1 MNIGQIKAYNPNS
14 NVAFRKETYFEGQK
28 GFIFVLPE
36 IWGNSIYLKNELNL
50 IVDLKNRFG
59 IQHFFCEGAFYAMSS
74 SQVKTMLNK
83 PAEEVIKM
91 FNAGQLKPQECLA
104 VSTNDELMIY
114 GADEETLYN
123 DQNSAYYAA
132 REIHKSI
139 EPFFK
144 KIRTLVAEVIKD
156 RYSNEVVKIYQEIIR
171 KASHE
176 SFDQEI
182 TSFALSLVKFAENAN
197 ISISLDDKIKTLLLN
212 SNKTT
217 AASFFKELQG
227 LKLDLTSTFSSEDP
241 DDSFLKHVLIWQAQ
255 NECLSV
261 NKILNLEYNQLFNL
275 YQRACVNLRVLTEST
290 INILSKDGLNFDAIE
305 MLLSL
310 ASLAGIKTEKYPE
323 LFDYC
328 HQRVLYEKTVKGS
341 YHILGGY
348 VDEVLIDQLL
358 NKLSDK
364 GFLKRLYKFE
374 RDMYSL
380 DQLFKTEL
388 LPEQARE
395 IPYLMNK
402 YRVENIIEFLID
414 IGVSE
419 DKTQPL
425 NEYSF
430 FWDQTVAR
438 TKRFYDNAFARSN
451 YMLNDCIQKMKSNEA
466 DMGVLMVGGFHLQP
480 IIRSLLRQGDYSFMV
495 LQCQIGSINTSQGRT
510 DYDKL
515 MDKMNQKP

>member
-1 MNIGQIKAYNPNS
+1 MNVSQIKSYNPNT
-14 NVAFRKETYFEGQK
+14 NVAFRKEAYFEGQK
-28 GFIFVLPE
+28 GFIFVIPE

-59 IQHFFCEGAFYAMSS
+59 VQHFFCEGAFYAMSS
-74 SQVKTMLNK
+74 QQVKTMLNK
-83 PAEEVIKM
+83 PPEEIIRM

-104 VSTNDELMIY
+104 LSVNDELMIY
-114 GADEETLYN
+114 GADKETLYN
-123 DQNSAYYAA
+123 AQNSAYYAG
-132 REIHKSI
+132 REIYKSI

-144 KIRTLVAEVIKD
+144 KVREIIADIVKEL
-156 RYSNEVVKIYQEIIR
+156 YPNEVVKIYKEIIR

-182 TSFALSLVKFAENAN
+182 TAFALSLVRFAENAK

-217 AASFFKELQG
+217 AASFSAELQG
-227 LKLDLTSTFSSEDP
+227 LELDLTGTFSSEDP
-241 DDSFLKHVLIWQAQ
+241 DDSFLKRILIWQAQ

-261 NKILNLEYNQLFNL
+261 NKVLSIEYNQLFNL
-275 YQRACVNLRVLTEST
+275 YQRACANLKILTNSA
-290 INILSKDGLNFDAIE
+290 ISILSKDALNIDAIE

-310 ASLAGIKTEKYPE
+310 ASLAGVKTEKYPE

-358 NKLSDK
+358 NKLPDK

-374 RDMYSL
+374 LDMYSI

-402 YRVENIIEFLID
+402 YRVENIIEFLHD
-414 IGVSE
+414 IGGSE
-419 DKTQPL
+419 EITQPL
-425 NEYSF
+425 SEYSF
-430 FWDQTVAR
+430 FWDQTIAR
-438 TKRFYDNAFARSN
+438 TKRFYDNAFARST
-451 YMLNDCIQKMKSNEA
+451 YMLNDCIQKLEINKSTV
-466 DMGVLMVGGFHLQP
+466 GVLMVGGFHVQP
-480 IIRSLLRQGDYSFMV
+480 IVRALLRQEDYSFMV
-495 LQCQIGSINTSQGRT
+495 LQCQIGTINTTQGRAA
-510 DYDKL
+510 YDKL
-515 MDKMNQKP
+515 MDIMNKH